1 MDISKASNFERFIFD
16 LLGQDG
22 QRTAALFKQVDETGS
37 FDLSADPAF
46 QTLQQFG
53 FFSGSSS
60 HQNRLDTIRQIDTKY
75 GVMIDPHTAD
85 GVQVAR
91 HYLQPGIPM
100 IVLET
105 ALPIKFAETIE
116 AALGRPAECPPAFQ
130 SIKTLP
136 QRVQTM
142 RPDVNQVKAFITSH
156 LQ

>member
-46 QTLQQFG
+46 QTLQQFS

-60 HQNRLDTIRQIDTKY
+60 HQNRLDTIRQIDAEY

-130 SIKTLP
+130 SIKILP

-142 RPDVNQVKAFITSH
+142 RPDVNEVKAFITSH